1 MKKMIC
7 LILLF
12 AFLCGNAGAV
22 SAQSAVV
29 MDGDTGSIL
38 YERNGEEVLPMASTT
53 KIMTCLIALEEGDI
67 DRPVKIKR
75 EYTLAEGSSMYLKEQ
90 EVLPLR
96 DILYGLM
103 LASGN
108 DAALAV
114 AGECGGLD
122 VFVKKMNDK
131 AKTLGLKN
139 TQFENP
145 SGLDGEG
152 HHTTAKELA
161 RLAAYA
167 LKNDTFAEIVGT
179 KEYTNGTRTLR
190 NHNKLLWRYDG
201 AIGVKTGFTKK
212 CGRCLVSAAKRN
224 GRMVVAVTL
233 NDGNDWNDHMEL
245 LDEAFASYKEHTMH
259 TAGTT
264 VREIEIIGGTKPEV
278 AVKTAKDGTLSCT
291 DAEMEGMKTRICG
304 KKMVYAPVAA
314 GEIYGTIEYMV
325 GDTVLCEDVLVFSEA
340 SELDESQVKIS
351 FLERLAGFL
360 KGLV

>member
-122 VFVKKMNDK
+122 VFVKK
-131 AKTLGLKN
+131 
-139 TQFENP
+139 
-145 SGLDGEG
+145 
-152 HHTTAKELA
+152 
-161 RLAAYA
+161 
-167 LKNDTFAEIVGT
+167 
-179 KEYTNGTRTLR
+179 
-190 NHNKLLWRYDG
+190 
-201 AIGVKTGFTKK
+201 
-212 CGRCLVSAAKRN
+212 
-224 GRMVVAVTL
+224 
-233 NDGNDWNDHMEL
+233 
-245 LDEAFASYKEHTMH
+245 
-259 TAGTT
+259 
-264 VREIEIIGGTKPEV
+264 
-278 AVKTAKDGTLSCT
+278 
-291 DAEMEGMKTRICG
+291 
-304 KKMVYAPVAA
+304 
-314 GEIYGTIEYMV
+314 
-325 GDTVLCEDVLVFSEA
+325 
-340 SELDESQVKIS
+340 
-351 FLERLAGFL
+351 
-360 KGLV
+360 